1 MFFGRPCHIM
11 KNNYCF
17 VTFITNEKYLL
28 GLDTMCKSLL
38 LTKTKYPLF
47 VVIPKNS
54 TDGFENAVKNHSYG
68 AGIVKMDRI
77 ECNCE
82 ISNPAYK
89 HWGDTFFKLNVARL
103 TQFEKVIMLD
113 LDFLILKN
121 IDSLFGFP
129 HMSAC
134 ASALVKFPQ
143 WKYLNSGLM
152 VIEPS
157 LKFFDLLVSNIE
169 NARAASKTGD
179 IGDQD
184 VFNYVFPDWFSHT
197 ELRIPEEYN
206 EFYRAVYRLAKTL
219 KHGWRD
225 IKIIHYWGIVK
236 PWHLTRKELFK
247 QYLINARYGRLDV
260 NRCLRMYRRMM
271 RKKINLAFEMKVY
284 D

>member
-1 MFFGRPCHIM
+1 MD
-11 KNNYCF
+11 YSY
-17 VTFITNEKYLL
+17 VTFITNERYLL

-38 LTKTKYPLF
+38 LTNTKYPLF
-47 VVIPKNS
+47 VVVPTNCDDSFINK
-54 TDGFENAVKNHSYG
+54 VKTHSYG
-68 AGIVKMDRI
+68 AEILKMDRI
-77 ECNCE
+77 ECNTE
-82 ISNPAYK
+82 ISNPMYK

-103 TQFEKVIMLD
+103 TQFKKIIMLD

-121 IDSLFGFP
+121 IDSLFKYP

-134 ASALVKFPQ
+134 ASALVKFPD
-143 WKYLNSGLM
+143 WEYLNSGLM

-157 LKFFDLLVSNIE
+157 MEFFNMLISNIE

-184 VFNYVFPDWFSHT
+184 VFNYLYPDWFEHK

-247 QYLINARYGRLDV
+247 QYLVNARYGRFDV
-260 NRCLRMYRRMM
+260 IRCLRMYRRMM
-271 RKKINLAFEMKVY
+271 RKRIKLSFNNIEY